1 MKKIISIIAL
11 GLMVSFLGCKTHQTV
26 IKDTA
31 GNTTEKTIDESEVVK
46 TTPAEQGVNFFE
58 GTLEEGIA
66 KAKAENKL
74 LFVDCYTTW
83 CGPCQMMK
91 KYTFKDADL
100 GEFMSE
106 KYVCMAVNM
115 EDTEGTVVGQKYPV
129 PAFPT
134 LLFLDKTGRL
144 IHGQSGSVSAST
156 LLNLAKET
164 AQSNWQ

>member
-1 MKKIISIIAL
+1 MKRLTHIIAL
-11 GLMVSFLGCKTHQTV
+11 GLMVSFLGCKTQQTV
-26 IKDTA
+26 IRNNPENSRTRI
-31 GNTTEKTIDESEVVK
+31 IDESEIVK
-46 TTPAEQGVNFFE
+46 TIPAEQGVSFFE

-100 GEFMSE
+100 GEYMAE

-115 EDTEGTVVGQKYPV
+115 EEVEGAIVGQKYPV

-144 IHGQSGSVSAST
+144 IHGQSGSVNASA
-156 LLNLAKET
+156 LLNLARET

>member
-1 MKKIISIIAL
+1 
-11 GLMVSFLGCKTHQTV
+11 MVSFLGCKTSQSPVNHDNSRKSDVQ
-26 IKDTA
+26 
-31 GNTTEKTIDESEVVK
+31 TIDESEIIK
-46 TTPAEQGVNFFE
+46 AIPAEQGVNFFE

-100 GEFMSE
+100 GEFMAE

-115 EDTEGTVVGQKYPV
+115 EDSEGLVVGQKYPV

-144 IHGQSGSVSAST
+144 IHGQSGSVNASA